1 MRLSFTISS
10 LNQLKSPYRI
20 LFIFSEHLR
29 KIFENIY
36 QRLLTRFVKLA
47 PIYCFLFVIAAE
59 LQQQLWVYANSMIS
73 TC

>member
-1 MRLSFTISS
+1 M
-10 LNQLKSPYRI
+10 KSPYRI

-29 KIFENIY
+29 KILENIY

-47 PIYCFLFVIAAE
+47 SIDCFLSVIAAE
-59 LQQQLWVYANSMIS
+59 SQKRAFLDYEKQLSVYINSMIN